1 MKTDM
6 LSREEIIRIACKAFQ
21 PRVLAT
27 PCIFPNCACKG
38 PAETADAIL
47 ARVDQGE
54 ACG

>member
-1 MKTDM
+1 MT